1 MNSMSILGENMLEE
15 LKTLIKN
22 PKLMI
27 TMIGVALVPALY
39 NLSFLGS
46 MWDPYGRVNDLPIAV
61 VNHDKPAKRA
71 DKSLTIG
78 NDMVDKMSKSKDLE
92 YHFVSA
98 KQAQEGLKEGDYYM
112 VITLPEDLSQRAAT
126 LLNPEP
132 QKLTIRYQT
141 SKGHGMVAAKM
152 GETAMAKLK
161 ESVSQNITKTYT
173 SAVFSSMTDLQSGL
187 KEASAGSQALA
198 SGAKTAQA
206 GSQTLSTNLAALTGA
221 SQQFQQ
227 GTGRL
232 TSGLT
237 TYTDG
242 VNQVKNG
249 LGTLST
255 DIPNYLNGVSR
266 LSQGAS
272 QLNQG
277 LSQLTQATT
286 LSDEKA
292 KGIQSLIVGLPV
304 LNQGI
309 QQLNTELSTLQPPN
323 LNADELGNS
332 LGAIAQAAKQVIAE
346 ETAAQNEELSDLQ
359 ATSVYQSL
367 TAEQQGELAAAL
379 SQSDKSQTV
388 SAAQT
393 ILSSVQT
400 LSTSLQSL
408 SQEDQ
413 SKQLEQLKEAVAQ
426 IANQSNQA
434 LPGASS
440 ALTELSTGLA
450 KVNGSLNQQVLPGS
464 NQLTTG
470 LAQLNRYNTAIG
482 SGVIKLSEG
491 ANALSSKS
499 GELLDGSHQLSEG
512 ATKLADGSSQLSQG
526 GHQLTSGLT
535 ELSTG
540 LSTLNGSLAKA
551 SQQLS
556 LVSVT
561 DKNAKAVAKP
571 LVLNEKDKDG
581 VKTNGIGMAPYM
593 IAVSLMV
600 VALSTNV
607 IFANSLS
614 GRSVKDKWD
623 WAKQKFVING
633 FISTMGS
640 IVLYLAIQL
649 LGFEARYGMETLG
662 FIMLS
667 GWTFM
672 ALVTALVGWDD
683 RYGSFA
689 SLVMLLLQVGSSGGS
704 YPIELSGAFFQKL
717 HPFLPMTYVVS
728 GLRQTISLSG
738 HIGVEVKVLTGFLL
752 AFMVLALLIY
762 RPKKTV

>member
-1 MNSMSILGENMLEE
+1 MSILGEKMLEE
-15 LKTLIKN
+15 LKALIKN
-22 PKLMI
+22 PKLII

-61 VNHDKPAKRA
+61 VNQDKPAKMA
-71 DKSLTIG
+71 DESLTIG
-78 NDMVDKMSKSKDLE
+78 DDMVDKMSKNKELD
-92 YHFVSA
+92 YHFVSS
-98 KQAQEGLKEGDYYM
+98 KSAQKGLKKGDYYM
-112 VITLPEDLSQRAAT
+112 VITLPEDLSQRATT

-152 GETAMAKLK
+152 GETAMTKLK
-161 ESVSQNITKTYT
+161 ESVSQNITKIYT
-173 SAVFSSMTDLQSGL
+173 SAVFSSMTELQSGL
-187 KEASAGSQALA
+187 KEASTGSQALA

-206 GSQTLSTNLAALTGA
+206 GSQTLSTNLAALTDA

-309 QQLNTELSTLQPPN
+309 QQLTTELSTMETPN

-346 ETAAQNEELSDLQ
+346 ETAAQNEELSALQ

-388 SAAQT
+388 SVAQT

-400 LSTSLQSL
+400 LSTGLQTL
-408 SQEDQ
+408 SQGNNLA
-413 SKQLEQLKEAVAQ
+413 QLDQLKAAVSQ
-426 IANQSNQA
+426 IASQSNQA

-440 ALTELSTGLA
+440 ALSELSMGLS

-470 LAQLNRYNTAIG
+470 LAQLNGYNTVIG
-482 SGVIKLSEG
+482 SGVTKLSEG
-491 ANALSSKS
+491 ATALSTKS
-499 GELLDGSHQLSEG
+499 GELLNGSQQLSEG
-512 ATKLADGSSQLSQG
+512 AGKLADGSFQLSQG
-526 GHQLTSGLT
+526 GNQLTSGLT
-535 ELSTG
+535 DLSTG

-556 LVSVT
+556 LVSVQ
-561 DKNAKAVAKP
+561 DKNARAVSKP
-571 LVLNEKDKDG
+571 VLLNEKDRDD

-614 GRSVKDKWD
+614 GRPVKNKWD
-623 WAKQKFVING
+623 WAKQKLVING
-633 FISTMGS
+633 FISTVGS
-640 IVLYLAIQL
+640 IILYVAIQL
-649 LGFEARYGMETLG
+649 LGFEAHYGMKTLG
-662 FIMLS
+662 FIILS
-667 GWTFM
+667 GWTLM

-704 YPIELSGAFFQKL
+704 YPIELSGAFFQTL

-728 GLRQTISLSG
+728 GLRQTISLDG
-738 HIGVEVKVLTGFLL
+738 NIGLEIKVLTGFLL

>member
-1 MNSMSILGENMLEE
+1 MLEE

-78 NDMVDKMSKSKDLE
+78 NDMVDKLSKSKDLE

-277 LSQLTQATT
+277 LSQLIQATT

-346 ETAAQNEELSDLQ
+346 ETAAQNEELSALQ

-614 GRSVKDKWD
+614 GRPVKDKWD

>member
-1 MNSMSILGENMLEE
+1 MLEE

-292 KGIQSLIVGLPV
+292 KRIQSLIVGLPV

-332 LGAIAQAAKQVIAE
+332 LGAISQAAKQVIAE
-346 ETAAQNEELSDLQ
+346 ETAAQNEELSALQ

-393 ILSSVQT
+393 ILRSVQT

-434 LPGASS
+434 LPRASS

-491 ANALSSKS
+491 TNALSSKS

-614 GRSVKDKWD
+614 GRPVKDKWD

>member
-1 MNSMSILGENMLEE
+1 MSILGENMLEE

-61 VNHDKPAKRA
+61 VNHDKPAKRV

-187 KEASAGSQALA
+187 KEASAGSQTLA

-346 ETAAQNEELSDLQ
+346 ETAAQNEELSALQ

-491 ANALSSKS
+491 TNALSSKS

-614 GRSVKDKWD
+614 GRPVKDKWD

-683 RYGSFA
+683 RYGSFV

>member
-1 MNSMSILGENMLEE
+1 LEE

-187 KEASAGSQALA
+187 KEASAGSQTLA

-346 ETAAQNEELSDLQ
+346 ETAAQNEELSALQ

-491 ANALSSKS
+491 TNALSSKS

-512 ATKLADGSSQLSQG
+512 ATKLADSSSQLSQG

-614 GRSVKDKWD
+614 GRPVKDKWD

>member
-1 MNSMSILGENMLEE
+1 MLEE

-187 KEASAGSQALA
+187 KEASAGSQVLA

-346 ETAAQNEELSDLQ
+346 ETAAQNEELSALQ

-614 GRSVKDKWD
+614 GRPVKDKWD

>member
-1 MNSMSILGENMLEE
+1 MLEE

-98 KQAQEGLKEGDYYM
+98 KQAQEGLKKGDYYM
-112 VITLPEDLSQRAAT
+112 VITLPEDLSQRATT

-152 GETAMAKLK
+152 GETAMTKLK
-161 ESVSQNITKTYT
+161 ESVSQNITKIYT
-173 SAVFSSMTDLQSGL
+173 SAVFRSMTDLQSGL

-346 ETAAQNEELSDLQ
+346 ETAAQNEELSALQ

-491 ANALSSKS
+491 TNALSSKS

-512 ATKLADGSSQLSQG
+512 ATKLADSSSQLSQG

-614 GRSVKDKWD
+614 GRPVKDKWD

-704 YPIELSGAFFQKL
+704 SPIELSGAFFQKL

>member
-1 MNSMSILGENMLEE
+1 MLEE

-346 ETAAQNEELSDLQ
+346 ETAAQNEELSALQ

-540 LSTLNGSLAKA
+540 LSTLNASLAKA

-614 GRSVKDKWD
+614 GRPVKDKWD

-704 YPIELSGAFFQKL
+704 YPIELSGAFFQTL

-752 AFMVLALLIY
+752 AFMVLSLLIY

>member
-1 MNSMSILGENMLEE
+1 E

-78 NDMVDKMSKSKDLE
+78 DDMVDKMSKSKDLE

-227 GTGRL
+227 STGRL

-332 LGAIAQAAKQVIAE
+332 LGAIAQAAKQVIVE
-346 ETAAQNEELSDLQ
+346 ETAAQNEELSALQ

-491 ANALSSKS
+491 TNALSSKS

-614 GRSVKDKWD
+614 GRPVKDKWD

>member
-1 MNSMSILGENMLEE
+1 MSILGENMLEE

-187 KEASAGSQALA
+187 KEASAGSQTLA

-346 ETAAQNEELSDLQ
+346 ETAAQNEELSALQ

-367 TAEQQGELAAAL
+367 TTEQQGELAAAL

-614 GRSVKDKWD
+614 GRPVKDKWD

-752 AFMVLALLIY
+752 AFMVLSLLIY

>member
-1 MNSMSILGENMLEE
+1 MLEE

-98 KQAQEGLKEGDYYM
+98 KQAQEGLKKGDYYM
-112 VITLPEDLSQRAAT
+112 VITLPEDLSQRATT

-152 GETAMAKLK
+152 GETAMTKLK
-161 ESVSQNITKTYT
+161 ESVSQNITKIYT
-173 SAVFSSMTDLQSGL
+173 SAVFRSMTDLQSGL

-346 ETAAQNEELSDLQ
+346 ETAAQNEELSALQ

-491 ANALSSKS
+491 TNALSSKS

-512 ATKLADGSSQLSQG
+512 ATKLADSSSQLSQG

-561 DKNAKAVAKP
+561 DKNAEAVAKP

-614 GRSVKDKWD
+614 GRPVKDKWD

>member
-1 MNSMSILGENMLEE
+1 MLEE

-98 KQAQEGLKEGDYYM
+98 KQAKEGLKEGDYYM

-206 GSQTLSTNLAALTGA
+206 GSQTLSTNLAALTSA

-323 LNADELGNS
+323 LTADELGNS

-346 ETAAQNEELSDLQ
+346 ETAAQNEELSALQ
-359 ATSVYQSL
+359 TTSVYQSL

-491 ANALSSKS
+491 TNALSSKS

-614 GRSVKDKWD
+614 GRPVKDKWD

-672 ALVTALVGWDD
+672 ALVTALVDWDD

>member
-1 MNSMSILGENMLEE
+1 MLEE

-98 KQAQEGLKEGDYYM
+98 KQAQEGLKKGDYYM
-112 VITLPEDLSQRAAT
+112 VITLPEDLSQRATT

-152 GETAMAKLK
+152 GETAMTKLK
-161 ESVSQNITKTYT
+161 ESVSQNITKIYT
-173 SAVFSSMTDLQSGL
+173 SAVFRSMTDLQSGL

-346 ETAAQNEELSDLQ
+346 ETAAQNEELSALQ

-491 ANALSSKS
+491 TNALSSKS

-512 ATKLADGSSQLSQG
+512 ATKLADSSSQLSQG

-614 GRSVKDKWD
+614 GRPVKDKWD

-738 HIGVEVKVLTGFLL
+738 HIGVEVKVLTGFLR

>member
-1 MNSMSILGENMLEE
+1 MLEE

-61 VNHDKPAKRA
+61 VNYDKPAKRA

-346 ETAAQNEELSDLQ
+346 ETAAQNEELSALQ

-491 ANALSSKS
+491 TNALSSKS

-512 ATKLADGSSQLSQG
+512 ATKLADSSSQLSQG

-614 GRSVKDKWD
+614 GRPVKDKWD

-704 YPIELSGAFFQKL
+704 YPIELSGAFFQTL

-752 AFMVLALLIY
+752 AFMVLSLLIY

>member
-1 MNSMSILGENMLEE
+1 MSILGENMLEE

-61 VNHDKPAKRA
+61 VNHDKPAKMA
-71 DKSLTIG
+71 DESLTIG
-78 NDMVDKMSKSKDLE
+78 DDMVDKMSKSKDLE

-187 KEASAGSQALA
+187 KEASTGSQALD
-198 SGAKTAQA
+198 SGAKTAQM
-206 GSQTLSTNLAALTGA
+206 GSQMLSDNLAGLSSA
-221 SQQFQQ
+221 SWQFQQ

-266 LSQGAS
+266 LSQGAF

-309 QQLNTELSTLQPPN
+309 QQLNTELSTMETPN

-346 ETAAQNEELSDLQ
+346 ETAAQNEELSALQ

-400 LSTSLQSL
+400 LSTGLQTL
-408 SQEDQ
+408 SQGNNLA
-413 SKQLEQLKEAVAQ
+413 QLDQLKSAVSQ
-426 IANQSNQA
+426 IASQSNQA

-440 ALTELSTGLA
+440 ALSELSMGLS
-450 KVNGSLNQQVLPGS
+450 KVNDSLNQQVLPGS

-470 LAQLNRYNTAIG
+470 LAQLNGYNTAIG
-482 SGVIKLSEG
+482 SGVTKLSEG
-491 ANALSSKS
+491 ATALSTKS
-499 GELLDGSHQLSEG
+499 GELLNGSQQLSEG
-512 ATKLADGSSQLSQG
+512 AGKLADGSFQLSQG
-526 GHQLTSGLT
+526 GNQLTSGLT
-535 ELSTG
+535 DLSTG

-556 LVSVT
+556 LVSVQ
-561 DKNAKAVAKP
+561 DKNARAVSKP

-614 GRSVKDKWD
+614 GRPVKDKWD

>member
-1 MNSMSILGENMLEE
+1 MLEE
-15 LKTLIKN
+15 LKALIKN
-22 PKLMI
+22 PKLII

-61 VNHDKPAKRA
+61 INQDKPAKMA
-71 DKSLTIG
+71 DESLTIG
-78 NDMVDKMSKSKDLE
+78 DDMVDKMSKNKELD
-92 YHFVSA
+92 YHFVSS
-98 KQAQEGLKEGDYYM
+98 KSAQKGLKKGDYYM
-112 VITLPEDLSQRAAT
+112 VITLPEDLSQRATT

-152 GETAMAKLK
+152 GETAMTKLK
-161 ESVSQNITKTYT
+161 ESVSQNITKIYT
-173 SAVFSSMTDLQSGL
+173 SAVFSSMTELQSGL
-187 KEASAGSQALA
+187 KEASTGSQALA

-206 GSQTLSTNLAALTGA
+206 GSQTLSTNLAALTNA

-266 LSQGAS
+266 LSQGAF

-309 QQLNTELSTLQPPN
+309 QQLNTELSTMETPN

-346 ETAAQNEELSDLQ
+346 ETAAQNEELSALQ

-400 LSTSLQSL
+400 LSTSLRTL
-408 SQEDQ
+408 SQGNNLA
-413 SKQLEQLKEAVAQ
+413 QLDQLKSAVSQ
-426 IANQSNQA
+426 IASQSNQA

-440 ALTELSTGLA
+440 ALSELSMGLS

-470 LAQLNRYNTAIG
+470 LAQLNGYNTAIG
-482 SGVIKLSEG
+482 SGVTKLSEG
-491 ANALSSKS
+491 ATALSTKS
-499 GELLDGSHQLSEG
+499 GELLNGSQQLSEG
-512 ATKLADGSSQLSQG
+512 AGKLADGSFQLSQG
-526 GHQLTSGLT
+526 GNQLTSGLT
-535 ELSTG
+535 DLSTG
-540 LSTLNGSLAKA
+540 LSILNGSLAKA

-556 LVSVT
+556 LVSVQ
-561 DKNAKAVAKP
+561 DKNARAVSKP
-571 LVLNEKDKDG
+571 VLLNEKDRDD

-614 GRSVKDKWD
+614 GRPVKNKWD
-623 WAKQKFVING
+623 WAKQKLVING
-633 FISTMGS
+633 FISTVGS
-640 IVLYLAIQL
+640 IILYLAIQL
-649 LGFEARYGMETLG
+649 LGFEAHYGMKTLG
-662 FIMLS
+662 FIILS
-667 GWTFM
+667 GWTLM

-704 YPIELSGAFFQKL
+704 YPIELSGAFFQTL
-717 HPFLPMTYVVS
+717 HPFLPMIYVVS
-728 GLRQTISLSG
+728 GLRQTISLDG
-738 HIGVEVKVLTGFLL
+738 NIGLEIKVLTGFLL

>member
-1 MNSMSILGENMLEE
+1 E

>member
-1 MNSMSILGENMLEE
+1 MLEE

-187 KEASAGSQALA
+187 KEASAGSQTLA

-309 QQLNTELSTLQPPN
+309 QQLNTELSTLQPPS
-323 LNADELGNS
+323 LTADELGNS

-346 ETAAQNEELSDLQ
+346 ETAAQNEELSALQ

-367 TAEQQGELAAAL
+367 NAEQQGELAAAL

-413 SKQLEQLKEAVAQ
+413 SKHLEQLKEAVAQ

-491 ANALSSKS
+491 TNALSSKS

-614 GRSVKDKWD
+614 GRPVKDKWD

>member
-1 MNSMSILGENMLEE
+1 MLEE

-39 NLSFLGS
+39 NLCFLGS

-346 ETAAQNEELSDLQ
+346 ETAAQNEELSALQ

-540 LSTLNGSLAKA
+540 LSTLNASLAKA

-614 GRSVKDKWD
+614 GRPVKDKWD

>member
-1 MNSMSILGENMLEE
+1 MLEE

-71 DKSLTIG
+71 DQSLTIG
-78 NDMVDKMSKSKDLE
+78 NDMVDKMSTSKDLE

-187 KEASAGSQALA
+187 KEASAGGQTLV

-206 GSQTLSTNLAALTGA
+206 GSQTLSTNLAALTDA

-249 LGTLST
+249 LGILST

-277 LSQLTQATT
+277 LSQLIQATT

-323 LNADELGNS
+323 LTADELGNS

-346 ETAAQNEELSDLQ
+346 ETAAQNEELSALQ
-359 ATSVYQSL
+359 TTSVYQSL

-614 GRSVKDKWD
+614 GRPVKDKWD

-752 AFMVLALLIY
+752 AFMVLSLLIY

>member
-1 MNSMSILGENMLEE
+1 MLEE

-187 KEASAGSQALA
+187 KEASAGSQTLA

-309 QQLNTELSTLQPPN
+309 QQLNTELSTLQPPS

-346 ETAAQNEELSDLQ
+346 ETAAQNEELSALQ

-491 ANALSSKS
+491 TNALSSKS

-512 ATKLADGSSQLSQG
+512 ATKLADSSSQLSQG

-614 GRSVKDKWD
+614 GRPVKDKWD

-704 YPIELSGAFFQKL
+704 YPIELSGAFFQTL

-752 AFMVLALLIY
+752 AFMVLSLLIY

>member
-1 MNSMSILGENMLEE
+1 MLEE

-346 ETAAQNEELSDLQ
+346 ETAAQNEELSALQ

>member
-1 MNSMSILGENMLEE
+1 MLEE

-71 DKSLTIG
+71 GKSLTIG

-126 LLNPEP
+126 LLNSEP

-187 KEASAGSQALA
+187 KETSTGSQALD
-198 SGAKTAQA
+198 SGAKTVQA

-255 DIPNYLNGVSR
+255 DIPNYLNWVSR

-346 ETAAQNEELSDLQ
+346 ETAAQNEELSALQ

-540 LSTLNGSLAKA
+540 LSTLNRSLAKA

-614 GRSVKDKWD
+614 GRPVKDKWD

>member
-1 MNSMSILGENMLEE
+1 MLEE

-187 KEASAGSQALA
+187 KEASAGSQTLA

-346 ETAAQNEELSDLQ
+346 ETAAQNEELSALQ

-388 SAAQT
+388 PAAQT

-491 ANALSSKS
+491 TNALSSKS

-512 ATKLADGSSQLSQG
+512 ATKLADSSSQLSQG

-614 GRSVKDKWD
+614 GRPVKDKWD

>member
-1 MNSMSILGENMLEE
+1 MLEE

-346 ETAAQNEELSDLQ
+346 ETAAQNEELSALQ

-526 GHQLTSGLT
+526 GHQLTNGLT

-614 GRSVKDKWD
+614 GRPVKDKWD

>member
-1 MNSMSILGENMLEE
+1 MSILGENMLEE

-187 KEASAGSQALA
+187 KEASAGSQTLA

-346 ETAAQNEELSDLQ
+346 ETAAQNEELSALQ

-491 ANALSSKS
+491 TNALSSKS

-512 ATKLADGSSQLSQG
+512 ATKLADSSSQLSQG

-614 GRSVKDKWD
+614 GRPVKDKWD

-640 IVLYLAIQL
+640 IVLYLTIQL

>member
-1 MNSMSILGENMLEE
+1 EE

>member
-1 MNSMSILGENMLEE
+1 

-78 NDMVDKMSKSKDLE
+78 DDMVDKMSKSKDLE

-227 GTGRL
+227 STGRL

-332 LGAIAQAAKQVIAE
+332 LGAIAQAAKQVIVE
-346 ETAAQNEELSDLQ
+346 ETAAQNEELSALQ

-491 ANALSSKS
+491 TNALSSKS

-540 LSTLNGSLAKA
+540 LSNLNGSLAKA

-614 GRSVKDKWD
+614 GRPVKDKWD

-752 AFMVLALLIY
+752 VFMVLALLIY

>member
-1 MNSMSILGENMLEE
+1 MLEE

-512 ATKLADGSSQLSQG
+512 ATKLADSSSQLSQG

-614 GRSVKDKWD
+614 GRPVKDKWD

-640 IVLYLAIQL
+640 IVLYLTIQL

>member
-1 MNSMSILGENMLEE
+1 MLEE

-187 KEASAGSQALA
+187 KEASAGSQTLA

-346 ETAAQNEELSDLQ
+346 ETAAQNEELSALQ

-491 ANALSSKS
+491 TNALSSKS

-614 GRSVKDKWD
+614 GRPVKDKWD

-662 FIMLS
+662 FIMLT

>member
-1 MNSMSILGENMLEE
+1 MLEE

-237 TYTDG
+237 TYTYG

-346 ETAAQNEELSDLQ
+346 ETAAQNEELSALQ

-614 GRSVKDKWD
+614 GRPVKDKWD

>member
-1 MNSMSILGENMLEE
+1 MLEE

-232 TSGLT
+232 TLGLT
-237 TYTDG
+237 TYTDS

-286 LSDEKA
+286 FSDEKA

-346 ETAAQNEELSDLQ
+346 ETAAQNEELSALQ

-413 SKQLEQLKEAVAQ
+413 SKHLEQLKEAVAQ

-491 ANALSSKS
+491 TNALSSKS

-600 VALSTNV
+600 VALSTNI

-614 GRSVKDKWD
+614 GRPVKDKWD

>member
-1 MNSMSILGENMLEE
+1 MSILGENMLEE

-27 TMIGVALVPALY
+27 TMICVALVPALY

-346 ETAAQNEELSDLQ
+346 ETAAQNEELSALQ

-491 ANALSSKS
+491 TNALSSKS

-512 ATKLADGSSQLSQG
+512 ATKLADSSSQLSQG

-614 GRSVKDKWD
+614 GRPVKDKWD

-704 YPIELSGAFFQKL
+704 YPIELSGAFFQTL

-752 AFMVLALLIY
+752 AFMVLSLLIY

>member
-1 MNSMSILGENMLEE
+1 
-15 LKTLIKN
+15 
-22 PKLMI
+22 MI

-187 KEASAGSQALA
+187 KEASAGSQTLA

-323 LNADELGNS
+323 LTADELGNS

-346 ETAAQNEELSDLQ
+346 ETAAQNEELSALQ
-359 ATSVYQSL
+359 TTSVYQSL

-491 ANALSSKS
+491 TNALSSKS

-614 GRSVKDKWD
+614 GRPVKDKWD

>member
-1 MNSMSILGENMLEE
+1 MLEE

-187 KEASAGSQALA
+187 KEASAGSQTLA

-346 ETAAQNEELSDLQ
+346 ETAAQNEELSALQ

-426 IANQSNQA
+426 IANQSNQS

-491 ANALSSKS
+491 TNALSSKS

-512 ATKLADGSSQLSQG
+512 ATKLADSSSQLSQG

-614 GRSVKDKWD
+614 GRPVKDKWD

>member
-1 MNSMSILGENMLEE
+1 MLEE

-78 NDMVDKMSKSKDLE
+78 NDMVNKMSKSKDLE

-187 KEASAGSQALA
+187 KEASAGSQTLA
-198 SGAKTAQA
+198 SGVKTAQA

-346 ETAAQNEELSDLQ
+346 ETAAQNEELSALQ

-367 TAEQQGELAAAL
+367 TTEQQGELAAAL

-491 ANALSSKS
+491 TNALSSKS

-581 VKTNGIGMAPYM
+581 VKTNGVGMAPYM

-614 GRSVKDKWD
+614 GRPVKDKWD

>member
-1 MNSMSILGENMLEE
+1 MSILGEKMLEE
-15 LKTLIKN
+15 LKALIKN
-22 PKLMI
+22 PKLII

-61 VNHDKPAKRA
+61 VNQDKPAKMA
-71 DKSLTIG
+71 DESLTIG
-78 NDMVDKMSKSKDLE
+78 DDMVDKMSKNKELD
-92 YHFVSA
+92 YHFVSS
-98 KQAQEGLKEGDYYM
+98 KSAQKGLKKGDYYM
-112 VITLPEDLSQRAAT
+112 VITLPEDLSQRATT

-152 GETAMAKLK
+152 GETAMTKLK
-161 ESVSQNITKTYT
+161 ESVSQNITKIYT
-173 SAVFSSMTDLQSGL
+173 SAVFSSMTELQSGL
-187 KEASAGSQALA
+187 KEASTGSQALA
-198 SGAKTAQA
+198 SGVKTAQA

-249 LGTLST
+249 LGTLSM

-309 QQLNTELSTLQPPN
+309 QQLNTELSTMETPH

-346 ETAAQNEELSDLQ
+346 ETAAQNEELSALQ

-393 ILSSVQT
+393 ILSSAQT
-400 LSTSLQSL
+400 LSTGLQTL
-408 SQEDQ
+408 SQGN
-413 SKQLEQLKEAVAQ
+413 SLAQLDRLKAAVSQ
-426 IANQSNQA
+426 IASQSNQA

-440 ALTELSTGLA
+440 ALSELSMGLS
-450 KVNGSLNQQVLPGS
+450 KVNGSLNQQFLPGS

-470 LAQLNRYNTAIG
+470 LAQLNGYNTAIG
-482 SGVIKLSEG
+482 SGVTKLSEG
-491 ANALSSKS
+491 AIALSTKS
-499 GELLDGSHQLSEG
+499 GELLNGSQQLSEG
-512 ATKLADGSSQLSQG
+512 AGKLADGSFQLSQG
-526 GHQLTSGLT
+526 GNQLTSGLT
-535 ELSTG
+535 DLSTG

-556 LVSVT
+556 LVSVQ
-561 DKNAKAVAKP
+561 DKNARAVSKP
-571 LVLNEKDKDG
+571 VLLNEKDRDD

-614 GRSVKDKWD
+614 GRPVKNKWD
-623 WAKQKFVING
+623 WAKQKLVING
-633 FISTMGS
+633 FISTVGS
-640 IVLYLAIQL
+640 IILYVAIQL
-649 LGFEARYGMETLG
+649 LGFEAHYGMKTLG
-662 FIMLS
+662 FIILS
-667 GWTFM
+667 GWTLM

-704 YPIELSGAFFQKL
+704 YPIELSGAFFQTL

-728 GLRQTISLSG
+728 GLRQTISLDG
-738 HIGVEVKVLTGFLL
+738 NIGLEIKVLTGFLL

>member
-1 MNSMSILGENMLEE
+1 MSILGEKMLEE
-15 LKTLIKN
+15 LKALIKN
-22 PKLMI
+22 PKLIM

-61 VNHDKPAKRA
+61 VNQDKPAKMA
-71 DKSLTIG
+71 DESLTIG
-78 NDMVDKMSKSKDLE
+78 DDMVDKMSKNKELD
-92 YHFVSA
+92 YHFVSS
-98 KQAQEGLKEGDYYM
+98 KSAQKGLKKGDYYM
-112 VITLPEDLSQRAAT
+112 VITLPEDLSQRATT

-152 GETAMAKLK
+152 GETAMTKLK
-161 ESVSQNITKTYT
+161 ESVSQNITKIYT
-173 SAVFSSMTDLQSGL
+173 SAVFSSMTELQSGL
-187 KEASAGSQALA
+187 KEASTGSQALA
-198 SGAKTAQA
+198 SGVKTAQA

-249 LGTLST
+249 LGTLSM

-309 QQLNTELSTLQPPN
+309 QQLNTELSTMETPH

-346 ETAAQNEELSDLQ
+346 ETAAQNEELSALQ

-393 ILSSVQT
+393 ILSSAQT
-400 LSTSLQSL
+400 LSTGLQTL
-408 SQEDQ
+408 SQGN
-413 SKQLEQLKEAVAQ
+413 SLAQLDRLKAAVSQ
-426 IANQSNQA
+426 IASQSNQA

-440 ALTELSTGLA
+440 ALSELSMGLS
-450 KVNGSLNQQVLPGS
+450 KVNGSLNQQFLPGS

-470 LAQLNRYNTAIG
+470 LAQLNGYNTAIG
-482 SGVIKLSEG
+482 SGVTKLSEG
-491 ANALSSKS
+491 AIALSTKS
-499 GELLDGSHQLSEG
+499 GELLNGSQQLSEG
-512 ATKLADGSSQLSQG
+512 AGKLADGSFQLSQG
-526 GHQLTSGLT
+526 GNQLTSGLT
-535 ELSTG
+535 DLSTG

-556 LVSVT
+556 LVSVQ
-561 DKNAKAVAKP
+561 DKNARAVSKP
-571 LVLNEKDKDG
+571 VLLNEKDRDD

-614 GRSVKDKWD
+614 GRPVKNKWD
-623 WAKQKFVING
+623 WAKQKLVING
-633 FISTMGS
+633 FISTVGS
-640 IVLYLAIQL
+640 IILYVAIQL
-649 LGFEARYGMETLG
+649 LGFEAHYGMKTLG
-662 FIMLS
+662 FIILS
-667 GWTFM
+667 GWTLM

-704 YPIELSGAFFQKL
+704 YPIELSGAFFQTL

-728 GLRQTISLSG
+728 GLRQTISLDG
-738 HIGVEVKVLTGFLL
+738 NIGLEIKVLTGFLL

>member
-1 MNSMSILGENMLEE
+1 MLEE

-206 GSQTLSTNLAALTGA
+206 GSQTLSMNLAALTGA

-332 LGAIAQAAKQVIAE
+332 LGAIAQAAKQDIAE
-346 ETAAQNEELSDLQ
+346 ETAAQNEELSALQ

-491 ANALSSKS
+491 TNALSSKS

-526 GHQLTSGLT
+526 GYQLTSGLT

-614 GRSVKDKWD
+614 GRPVKDKWD

-640 IVLYLAIQL
+640 IVLYLAIQS

>member
-1 MNSMSILGENMLEE
+1 MLEE
-15 LKTLIKN
+15 LKALIKN
-22 PKLMI
+22 PKLII

-61 VNHDKPAKRA
+61 INQDKPAKMA
-71 DKSLTIG
+71 DESLTIG
-78 NDMVDKMSKSKDLE
+78 DDMVDKMSKNKELD
-92 YHFVSA
+92 YHFVSS
-98 KQAQEGLKEGDYYM
+98 KSAQKGLKKGDYYM
-112 VITLPEDLSQRAAT
+112 VITLPEDLSQRATT

-152 GETAMAKLK
+152 GETAMTKLK
-161 ESVSQNITKTYT
+161 ESVSQNITKIYT
-173 SAVFSSMTDLQSGL
+173 SAVFSSMTELQSGL
-187 KEASAGSQALA
+187 KEASTGSQALA

-206 GSQTLSTNLAALTGA
+206 GSQTLSTNLAALTNA

-266 LSQGAS
+266 LSQGAF

-309 QQLNTELSTLQPPN
+309 QQLNTELSTMETPN

-346 ETAAQNEELSDLQ
+346 ETAAQNEELSALQ

-400 LSTSLQSL
+400 LSTSLRTL
-408 SQEDQ
+408 SQGNNLA
-413 SKQLEQLKEAVAQ
+413 QLDQLKSAVSQ
-426 IANQSNQA
+426 IASQSNQA

-440 ALTELSTGLA
+440 ALSELSMGLS

-470 LAQLNRYNTAIG
+470 LAQLNGYNTAIG
-482 SGVIKLSEG
+482 SGVTKLSEG
-491 ANALSSKS
+491 ATALSTKS
-499 GELLDGSHQLSEG
+499 GELLNGSQQLSEG
-512 ATKLADGSSQLSQG
+512 AGKLADGSFQLSQG
-526 GHQLTSGLT
+526 GNQLTSGLT
-535 ELSTG
+535 DLSTG
-540 LSTLNGSLAKA
+540 LSILNGSLAKA

-556 LVSVT
+556 LVSVQ
-561 DKNAKAVAKP
+561 DKNARAVSKP
-571 LVLNEKDKDG
+571 VLLNEKDRDD

-614 GRSVKDKWD
+614 GRPVKNKWD
-623 WAKQKFVING
+623 WAKQKLVING
-633 FISTMGS
+633 FISTVGS
-640 IVLYLAIQL
+640 IILYLAIQL
-649 LGFEARYGMETLG
+649 LGFEAHYSMKTLG
-662 FIMLS
+662 FIILS
-667 GWTFM
+667 GWTLM

-704 YPIELSGAFFQKL
+704 YPIELSGAFFQTL

-728 GLRQTISLSG
+728 GLRQTISLDG
-738 HIGVEVKVLTGFLL
+738 NIGLEIKVLTGFLL